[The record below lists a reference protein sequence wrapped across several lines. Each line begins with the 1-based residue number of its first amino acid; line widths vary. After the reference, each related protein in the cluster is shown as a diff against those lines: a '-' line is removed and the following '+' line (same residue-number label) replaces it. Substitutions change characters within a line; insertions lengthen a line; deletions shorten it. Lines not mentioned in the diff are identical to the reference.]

1 MTEKLAFKH
10 AGRNSTDING
20 DEWALGHRPGLMN
33 AFGNKFLARS
43 GFSGNHYGIAASGHN
58 LSIGQDGTHLRTLSN
73 NIRKGIWNFIF
84 IIPRC
89 R

>member
-1 MTEKLAFKH
+1 MFLPPQYAWFEPVLIASIVVFVIDLI
-10 AGRNSTDING
+10 GGSF
-20 DEWALGHRPGLMN
+20 

-43 GFSGNHYGIAASGHN
+43 GFSGNHYGVAASGHN